1 MANIII
7 NKREGVT
14 DEEALYYVSI
24 VVRQGKISDNGN
36 CFCYVTK
43 FYDGVG
49 VVAEN
54 KKADVFTVYKEDA

>member
-14 DEEALYYVSI
+14 DEEALYYVSH

-36 CFCYVTK
+36 CYCYVTK
-43 FYDGVG
+43 FYDGV
-49 VVAEN
+49 VVLAEK